1 MKQEQYDSMAKANLG
16 HSVEVMVK
24 SKPPQKQEKPKSK

>member
-16 HSVEVMVK
+16 HCVDVMVK
-24 SKPPQKQEKPKSK
+24 AKPPEKKDKPKSN

>member
-1 MKQEQYDSMAKANLG
+1 MKQEQYDSMAKANLS

-24 SKPPQKQEKPKSK
+24 AKPAKKKEKPKSK

>member
-16 HSVEVMVK
+16 HSVDVMVK
-24 SKPPQKQEKPKSK
+24 GKPPKKKEKPKGK